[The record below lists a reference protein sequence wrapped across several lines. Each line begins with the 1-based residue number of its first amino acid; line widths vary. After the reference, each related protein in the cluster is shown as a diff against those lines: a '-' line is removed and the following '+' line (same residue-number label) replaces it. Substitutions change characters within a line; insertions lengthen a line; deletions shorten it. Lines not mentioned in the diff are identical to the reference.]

1 VTTIQDPTAT
11 WPQQISYPGQS
22 HTAAGP
28 HDMTGMY
35 RAHFAFRRDLAKFEA
50 AVRKTPVEATD
61 SWRALAERWAIFA
74 EVLHHHHTIEDVMI
88 WPVLLRSTEA
98 DGDTAGT
105 ALLHAME
112 AEHEHIDPSLAGCA
126 DGFTAMVEHPCD
138 DHRNA
143 LDVHVT
149 SARQLLA
156 DHLRHEE
163 TEAIPLIMR
172 AMTDEEWAASEAYA
186 TQGASPRKLVE
197 LVPWLVE
204 GMSPELLAREKAAA
218 PRVMR
223 LLLALVRGRWAR
235 RERVAFRYA

>member
-1 VTTIQDPTAT
+1 VTTIQTPAAT
-11 WPQQISYPGQS
+11 WPEQLTYPGQT
-22 HTAAGP
+22 HTAPGP

-50 AVRKTPVEATD
+50 AVRRTPVEAAD
-61 SWRALAERWAIFA
+61 SWRALAARWAIFA

-88 WPVLLRSTEA
+88 WPVLLRRTEA
-98 DGDTAGT
+98 DGDIEGT

-112 AEHEHIDPSLAGCA
+112 AEHEHIDPSLEGCA
-126 DGFTAMVEHPCD
+126 AGFTAMVEHPCD

-172 AMTDEEWAASEAYA
+172 AMTAQEWEASEAYA
-186 TQGASPRKLVE
+186 TQGVSPRKLVE
-197 LVPWLVE
+197 LVPWMVE
-204 GMSPELLAREKAAA
+204 GMSPELLAREVAGA
-218 PRVMR
+218 PRAMR
-223 LLLALVRGRWAR
+223 LLLKLFRRRWVR